1 MGVGVAKAQETKGAL
16 FKNRNFLTLF
26 ISTLIS
32 SPGYYI
38 YLIGAEWL
46 MLTMH
51 DNRFYFG
58 MLFVAA
64 SIPRL
69 LFMAVGGIVADRFNK
84 RNILF
89 ISDFTRAL
97 FILALLYFLIT
108 NSITVWHLIFMAALF
123 GISDA
128 FSYPATNSLVPTIIE
143 EDQLQKGNSFIQMTT
158 LLSPIFGPALGGT
171 MIALIGF
178 QGVFTVAFTMLLV
191 ASIIILFIRSK
202 ENSIEEKRQ
211 TPWEDF
217 KEGFHYV
224 SKHEL
229 IRSIMVLAL
238 LLNFFFTGPIA
249 IGLPI
254 IVKDVFLGDS
264 ISLAIVQSSLGVGA
278 LIGTVLLATITLKKT
293 GTIMVWSLTLMGIL
307 YICIGFSV
315 HLFITAGVV
324 VIMALL
330 TQFINIP
337 IITTLQKTTEQKM
350 LGRMMSFLMT
360 VSTGL
365 VPISYFVT
373 SLLISIGVRMQII
386 IIVGGIVI
394 TALAL
399 YSFRNKKI
407 VSLQ

>member
-1 MGVGVAKAQETKGAL
+1 MDIGIGKKEEVKVSL

-26 ISTLIS
+26 ISTLIA

-46 MLTMH
+46 MLTLH

-84 RNILF
+84 RLILF
-89 ISDFTRAL
+89 VSDFSRAL
-97 FILALLYFLIT
+97 LILALLYFLLT
-108 NSITVWHLIFMAALF
+108 NSVTVWHLILLAALF

-143 EDQLQKGNSFIQMTT
+143 EDQLQKGNSLIQMTA

-171 MIALIGF
+171 MIAIVGF
-178 QGVFTVAFTMLLV
+178 QGVFTIAFMMLFI
-191 ASIIILFIRSK
+191 ASIIILFIRIKGS
-202 ENSIEEKRQ
+202 EVAEEKQ
-211 TPWEDF
+211 TPLDDF
-217 KEGFHYV
+217 KEGFQYV
-224 SKHEL
+224 RNQEL

-238 LLNFFFTGPIA
+238 LLNFFFTGPIS

-254 IVKDVFLGDS
+254 IVKDIFLGDS
-264 ISLAIVQSSLGVGA
+264 ISLAIVQSSLGIGA
-278 LIGTVLLATITLKKT
+278 LIGTILLVMITLKKP
-293 GTIMVWSLTLMGIL
+293 GLIMVWSLTMMGIL
-307 YICIGFSV
+307 YICIGFSTY
-315 HLFITAGVV
+315 LFITAGLVV
-324 VIMALL
+324 LISLL

-337 IITTLQKTTEQKM
+337 IITSLQKTTEKKM

-373 SLLISIGVRMQII
+373 SLLISVGVGIQII
-386 IIVGGIVI
+386 IIVGGVVI
-394 TALAL
+394 TGLAL
-399 YSFRNKKI
+399 YTFRNKKI
-407 VSLQ
+407 LSLQ

>member
-1 MGVGVAKAQETKGAL
+1 MELEIVKPQNEKINL

-32 SPGYYI
+32 SSGYYI

-46 MLTMH
+46 MLTLH

-84 RNILF
+84 RMILF
-89 ISDFTRAL
+89 VSDFARAIL
-97 FILALLYFLIT
+97 ILALLYFLFT
-108 NSITVWHLIFMAALF
+108 NLVTVWHLILMAALF

-143 EDQLQKGNSFIQMTT
+143 EDQLQKGNSFIQMTA

-171 MIALIGF
+171 MIAIVGF
-178 QGVFTVAFTMLLV
+178 EGVFSIAFIMLFV
-191 ASIIILFIRSK
+191 ASIIVLFIRIKGS
-202 ENSIEEKRQ
+202 EMTETRQ
-211 TPWEDF
+211 TPMEDF
-217 KEGFHYV
+217 KEGLQYV
-224 SKHEL
+224 RNHAL

-238 LLNFFFTGPIA
+238 LLNFFFTVPIS

-254 IVKDVFLGDS
+254 IVKDIFLGDS
-264 ISLAIVQSSLGVGA
+264 ISLAIVQSSLGAGA
-278 LIGTVLLATITLKKT
+278 LLGTILLAMITLKKP
-293 GTIMVWSLTLMGIL
+293 GVVIVWSLTMMGIL

-315 HLFITAGVV
+315 HLFVTAGLV
-324 VIMALL
+324 VIMSLL

-337 IITTLQKTTEQKM
+337 IITSLQKTTEKKM

-365 VPISYFVT
+365 VPISYLVT
-373 SLLISIGVRMQII
+373 SLLISAGVSMQVII
-386 IIVGGIVI
+386 IAGGVVI
-394 TALAL
+394 TCLAL
-399 YSFRNKKI
+399 YTFRNKRI
-407 VSLQ
+407 LILQ